1 MYLLKVIFLNPQIEN
16 IFEFDKNF
24 VLYVSFVFQ

>member
-24 VLYVSFVFQ
+24 VLYFNN